1 MFEAPVTF
9 IESKKQ
15 KTVFEDVEGSKVI
28 AYLEKDSPG
37 TYQVQTWSCSQL
49 VVKSYFLLTVS
60 QYQVVVKRK
69 VDKNSGGGGGM
80 EEGGRGLRRAWG
92 GEGVCEVGQESYRG
106 CKIGFQRELEPKE
119 IEKIAQFIVILH
131 CI

>member
-37 TYQVQTWSCSQL
+37 TYQVQT
-49 VVKSYFLLTVS
+49 
-60 QYQVVVKRK
+60 
-69 VDKNSGGGGGM
+69 
-80 EEGGRGLRRAWG
+80 
-92 GEGVCEVGQESYRG
+92 
-106 CKIGFQRELEPKE
+106 
-119 IEKIAQFIVILH
+119 
-131 CI
+131 